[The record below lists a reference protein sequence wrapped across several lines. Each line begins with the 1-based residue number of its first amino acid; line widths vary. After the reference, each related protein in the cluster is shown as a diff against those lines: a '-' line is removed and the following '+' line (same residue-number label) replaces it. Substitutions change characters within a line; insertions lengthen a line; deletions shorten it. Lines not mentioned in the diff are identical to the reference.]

1 MTRANQL
8 LLDLSYKPD
17 YSSANFMKSSCNWE
31 ALEWIDRWPN
41 WPMKMIA
48 IYGEP
53 SCGKTHLA
61 HIWQEKSGASYLN
74 FAEALRLSPE
84 KVVKANQAII
94 LDNADLY
101 PPTNTQSQKNQEEWL
116 FHFYNLIKENH
127 SDLLICS
134 RQAPNHWVVTLPDL
148 RSRLSTIL
156 SVAVNPPDEDALRAV
171 LVKQCAEK
179 GMTLSPEVAE
189 YILRRVERSF
199 ESIRN
204 LVTILDQKTLTLH
217 RSLTLGLVRNVL
229 SDLTPK
235 DL

>member
-17 YSSANFMKSSCNWE
+17 YSSANFMKSPCNWE
-31 ALEWIDRWPN
+31 ALEWIHRWPN

-61 HIWQEKSGASYLN
+61 HIWQEKSGASYLTMP
-74 FAEALRLSPE
+74 EALISSPE
-84 KVVKANQAII
+84 EILKVNQAII
-94 LDNADLY
+94 LDDAELHTSTNA
-101 PPTNTQSQKNQEEWL
+101 QSQKDQEEWM
-116 FHFYNLIKENH
+116 FHFYNLIKEEQK
-127 SDLLICS
+127 DLLICS
-134 RQAPNHWVVTLPDL
+134 RQAPNHWGVTLPDL

-156 SVAVNPPDEDALRAV
+156 SVAVNPPDEGALHAV
-171 LVKQCAEK
+171 LLKLCAEK
-179 GMTLSPEVAE
+179 GMSLSSEVAE

-204 LVTILDQKTLTLH
+204 LVNILDHETLVLH
-217 RSLTLGLVRNVL
+217 RSLTLGLVRDVL
-229 SDLTPK
+229 SGLAPK
-235 DL
+235 HI